1 MKNQA
6 QSKLQ
11 TVKLSIKKVDAK
23 STGVAAAGLIFNKV

>member
-23 STGVAAAGLIFNKV
+23 STGVASTGLLFNKV